1 MQLDNMKSAWAQYA
15 TYLLWIGLF
24 SFMMLSFKDFG
35 ITGDEVTQQA
45 YGESVYNYYKTAGAD
60 TTCVHF
66 VFNNRNNN
74 VFYYGGFY
82 DGLCVAIQQ
91 LTHAD
96 AFETRHAMNALFG
109 FLAILFTAL
118 IAKRFASWEG
128 ALIATVL
135 IALSPRFL
143 GECMNNPKDI
153 PFALGMTMGVYY
165 ILRLVQKMPTV
176 KWTDFIGF
184 IVAVALAINI
194 RVGGLLLIPYLAV
207 ALGIQY
213 MLVWKTSFGLFSS
226 EMKAIAWK
234 SILASVIAY
243 FLGLIFWPFALQ
255 APLSNPFIALSEMS
269 NFSTNIRM
277 LFDDA
282 HIVSS
287 QVPWYY
293 IPKYIFISAPVVV
306 VLAFCVFP
314 IAFWNK
320 TFKKEAWLFVV
331 FACFFPV
338 LYIIY
343 KQAPLYDGWRHVL
356 FVYPMLIVLATLS
369 FISLKQWLPKP
380 YASVVIIALVGL
392 GMFLPLKWMMKNH
405 PHQIVYFNELQGGVD
420 GAFGYFETDYYMNGM
435 KQATIK
441 LHELTRSSKDSI
453 IVATNCFEP
462 LQQYVKSMHLPWK
475 IDYVRYGQRY
485 DKAWDYCILFSRF
498 VDKNLLQGGYFPP
511 KSMVA
516 SVNADETVLY
526 AILKNDPER
535 NAYKAAQCLAQKD
548 FINALTYFDKSLT
561 FDSNNETAYINA
573 AIAAANV
580 GDMNKA
586 IAYIEQVL
594 KMNPEDLDALQIA
607 MQLYQ
612 AKGDTQTAQKYYSQ
626 AQLIIEKS
634 QQE

>member
-1 MQLDNMKSAWAQYA
+1 MQLNKINSPWAKYA
-15 TYLLWIGLF
+15 TYLVWIGLF
-24 SFMMLSFKDFG
+24 SFMMLNFKDFG

-45 YGESVYNYYKTAGAD
+45 YGESVFNYFKTAGTD
-60 TTCVHF
+60 TSCVHF

-82 DGLCVAIQQ
+82 DGLCVAVQKM
-91 LTHAD
+91 THSD
-96 AFETRHAMNALFG
+96 PFETRHAINALFG
-109 FLAILFTAL
+109 FLAIIFTAL
-118 IAKRFASWEG
+118 IAKRFAAWEG
-128 ALIATVL
+128 ALIATIL

-165 ILRLVQKMPTV
+165 ILRLVQKMPVV
-176 KWTDFIGF
+176 KWSDFIGF
-184 IVAVALAINI
+184 IVAVAFAINI

-207 ALGIQY
+207 ALAIQY
-213 MLVWKTSFGLFSS
+213 VWVWRTSFGLFSAEIKS
-226 EMKAIAWK
+226 IAWK
-234 SILASVIAY
+234 SISACIIAY
-243 FLGLIFWPFALQ
+243 FLGLVFWPFALQ
-255 APLSNPFIALSEMS
+255 APLSNPFTALSEMS

-277 LFDDA
+277 LFDDTT
-282 HIVSS
+282 IVSS

-293 IPKYIFISAPVVV
+293 IPKYLFITSPII
-306 VLAFCVFP
+306 VLILFVLFP
-314 IAFWNK
+314 IGYFNK
-320 TFKKEAWLFVV
+320 AFKKEAWLFVA

-343 KQAPLYDGWRHVL
+343 KHAPLYDGWRHVL

-369 FISLKQWLPKP
+369 VVSLKNWLPAKF
-380 YASVVIIALVGL
+380 ASVVVIVGVVL
-392 GMFLPLKWMMKNH
+392 GMLLPLQWMIKNH
-405 PHQIVYFNELQGGVD
+405 PNQIVYFNEFEGGVD
-420 GAFGYFETDYYMNGM
+420 GAFGYYETDYYMNGM

-441 LHELTRSSKDSI
+441 LSELTRSSKDSI
-453 IVATNCFEP
+453 TVTTNCFEP
-462 LQQYVKSMHLPWK
+462 MQQYVKSMHLPWK

-485 DKAWDYCILFSRF
+485 DKPWDYCILFSRF

-516 SVNADETVLY
+516 AIKADETVLY

-535 NAYKAAQCLAQKD
+535 NAYKAAQLLAKKD
-548 FINALTYFDKSLT
+548 FANALPFFDKALA
-561 FDSNNETAYINA
+561 FDSNNETAYLNA
-573 AIAAANV
+573 AIAAANL
-580 GDMNKA
+580 GDLNKA
-586 IAYIEQVL
+586 IFYIDQVL

-626 AQLIIEKS
+626 AQLLIEQS
-634 QQE
+634 QQ